1 MGNWGRGAYQFM
13 RVLITGGFGYL
24 GGRLTQFLASQT
36 AYEILLG
43 SRQQTEPPEWF
54 PQAKVVQTRWG
65 SLAGLEHICSAVDAV
80 VHLAGM
86 NAQNCATDS
95 VAALEVNAVATA
107 RLLQAAVRQGAKRFI
122 YISTAHV
129 YGSPLTGV
137 ITEETCPVSLYPYAA
152 SHRAGEDVVRAANQ
166 RGEIEG
172 IVIRLSNTFGAPAH
186 KDTNCWMLLVND
198 LCRQAV
204 TTQRMVLRSSGLQR
218 RNFVP
223 LHDVCRAIDHLL
235 HLPVQDLTRDV
246 FNVGGDWSPLAWE
259 MACLVQERCTVKLG
273 FQPKLTRILPQTG
286 ETVCNLDYRFDA
298 LRQTGFQPN
307 TNKVEEIDQL
317 LNFCKTSFF

>member
-1 MGNWGRGAYQFM
+1 M

-24 GGRLTQFLASQT
+24 GGRLAQFLASQT
-36 AYEILLG
+36 AYEIFLG
-43 SRQQTEPPEWF
+43 SRQQMEPPEWC
-54 PQAKVVQTRWG
+54 PQAKVFQTQWG
-65 SLAGLEHICSAVDAV
+65 SLAGLEHICSAVDTV
-80 VHLAGM
+80 VHIAGM
-86 NAQNCATDS
+86 NAQNCATDP

-122 YISTAHV
+122 FISTAHV
-129 YGSPLTGV
+129 YCSPLTGV
-137 ITEETCPVSLYPYAA
+137 ITEETSPASLFPYAA

-186 KDTNCWMLLVND
+186 KDTNCWTLLVND

-204 TTQRMVLRSSGLQR
+204 SNKRMVLRSSGLQR

-223 LHDVCRAIDHLL
+223 MHDVCRAIDYLL
-235 HLPVQDLTRDV
+235 HLPAQDLTGGV

-273 FQPKLTRILPQTG
+273 FQPKFTPVLPQKG
-286 ETVCNLDYRFDA
+286 ETVCDLDYRSDA
-298 LRQTGFQPN
+298 LRQTGFQLN
-307 TNKVEEIDQL
+307 TDKVEEIDQL
-317 LNFCKTSFF
+317 LDFCKTSFF